1 MGSPKTRIGGREV
14 EFLGMNWYYVDTGEM
29 ACEDGPSEQ
38 ENEKTTTVS
47 PYYTGGHCVQPKD
60 K

>member
-14 EFLGMNWYYVDTGEM
+14 EFLGMNWYFVDTGE
-29 ACEDGPSEQ
+29 ELKPGD
-38 ENEKTTTVS
+38 TVA
-47 PYYTGGHCVQPKD
+47 PGMQKGKFYTGGHCVQPKD